1 MKILSAVLIAIAI
14 YLNARHAWSGITM
27 SMKPEET
34 KMLSDIGLGQLYILP
49 IGIVSLLICL
59 LTLFPQTFFVGNL
72 LNAGLILVIMAL
84 ALNAHNIKIALI
96 EIPFLLLP
104 LVLIWLGHP
113 LKNA

>member
-1 MKILSAVLIAIAI
+1 MKIVSALLIALTV

-34 KMLSDIGLGQLYILP
+34 KMLSDIGLSQMFVLP

-59 LTLFPQTFFVGNL
+59 LVTFPQTFFSGNL
-72 LNAGLILVIMAL
+72 LSAAMILLIMAL
-84 ALNAHNIKIALI
+84 ALNTHNIKIALI

-104 LVLIWLGHP
+104 LILIWLGHP
-113 LKNA
+113 LKSA